1 MKKTGSDL
9 TPERH
14 STDVPQLVGVLRE
27 GTRLDTGNEVDAAE
41 DQTKLSLK
49 NALINTVGI

>member
-1 MKKTGSDL
+1 MNENGPDL
-9 TPERH
+9 TPERY
-14 STDVPQLVGVLRE
+14 STDVPQLVGVLGE

-49 NALINTVGI
+49 NALMLAL